1 MKWDSPPATTYH
13 SPAKETINT
22 AKETINIAKILSQ
35 STILRLKF
43 GLLEIMSIYPRQYRN
58 MKFSVKMTTIS
69 THNVKS
75 KVNVQY
81 LHLVKQAQQAQQIR
95 CDNNSTPGIH

>member
-1 MKWDSPPATTYH
+1 
-13 SPAKETINT
+13 
-22 AKETINIAKILSQ
+22 
-35 STILRLKF
+35 
-43 GLLEIMSIYPRQYRN
+43 

-81 LHLVKQAQQAQQIR
+81 LHLVKQAQQAQQAQQIR